1 MSKKLVTFAMILM
14 ALFAFTM
21 VGCSSKEEPAEEVV
35 VEEEVYE
42 DDAALDE
49 AIDEDVDA
57 VDATEDEEVVA
68 K

>member
-35 VEEEVYE
+35 VEEEVY
-42 DDAALDE
+42 DDAASDE
-49 AIDEDVDA
+49 AVDGDVDA
-57 VDATEDEEVVA
+57 VDATEDEEA
-68 K
+68 AE